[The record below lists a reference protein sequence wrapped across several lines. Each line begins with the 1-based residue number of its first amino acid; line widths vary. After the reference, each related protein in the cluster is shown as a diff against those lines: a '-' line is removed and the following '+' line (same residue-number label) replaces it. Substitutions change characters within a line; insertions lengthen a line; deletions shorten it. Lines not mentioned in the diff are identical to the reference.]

1 MRKPGPIS
9 KAESPSETTLEL
21 GWDHDAN
28 GVDLALLRANL
39 ALTPQQRS
47 EKFMEGLKLALE
59 IRHAAA
65 ARLRRASWTTERGGS
80 LR

>member
-1 MRKPGPIS
+1 MEAEAP
-9 KAESPSETTLEL
+9 KAIPSETSDTYLDL

-28 GVDLALLRANL
+28 GVDLGLLRANL
-39 ALTPQQRS
+39 ALTPQERS

-65 ARLRRASWTTERGGS
+65 AARLRGGS
-80 LR
+80 STTE